1 MTSDAK
7 RLTNK
12 QNATNSTGPKNQA
25 SREHVRFNAL
35 KHSFFA
41 RELIIKE
48 HDKPEYDAL
57 QTMLYRQYAP
67 STAMQQI
74 ALQRIVCCA
83 WRFKLSIR
91 LEMRRLNAHV
101 DLQTEPG
108 PLADGME
115 DKAVAPRWYLW
126 GRADLHAAAKML
138 VALRAD
144 IEANGWIHADRWKEP
159 LTTIFSGDEFYN
171 SLSDWSPGNIVA
183 IQAAEYL
190 VKHAE
195 LYNMPLP
202 ESLTGG
208 DTDRV
213 VVDPRA
219 RWQMM
224 VKIVDLKFQQ
234 LDDFRRL
241 LDGRGMGGDSQSA
254 ASVDVGSRYFTT
266 AGRDLE
272 RAVAW
277 YEYIKQQGL

>member
-7 RLTNK
+7 RLTNS
-12 QNATNSTGPKNQA
+12 QNATKSTGPQHEA
-25 SREHVRFNAL
+25 SKEHVRLNAL

-41 RELIIKE
+41 RELIIRE
-48 HDKPEYDAL
+48 HDQPEYSAL
-57 QTMLYRQYAP
+57 QAMLRRQYAP

-74 ALQRIVCCA
+74 AFQRIVCCA

-91 LEMRRLNAHV
+91 MEMRRLNTHF

-108 PLADGME
+108 PLVDGME
-115 DKAVAPRWYLW
+115 DKAVAPRWYGW
-126 GRADLHAAAKML
+126 GRAELRAAARTLME
-138 VALRAD
+138 LRAD
-144 IEANGWIHADRWKEP
+144 IQANGWIHADRWKEP
-159 LTTIFSGDEFYN
+159 LTTMFSGDEFYN

-208 DTDRV
+208 DTDRAV
-213 VVDPRA
+213 IDPRA
-219 RWQMM
+219 RWEMM
-224 VKIVDLKFQQ
+224 VKIVDLKLQQ
-234 LDDFRRL
+234 LNDFRRL
-241 LDGRGMGGDSQSA
+241 LDGRGMDGDSESA

-266 AGRDLE
+266 ASRDLE

-277 YEYIKQQGL
+277 YQYIKQQGL